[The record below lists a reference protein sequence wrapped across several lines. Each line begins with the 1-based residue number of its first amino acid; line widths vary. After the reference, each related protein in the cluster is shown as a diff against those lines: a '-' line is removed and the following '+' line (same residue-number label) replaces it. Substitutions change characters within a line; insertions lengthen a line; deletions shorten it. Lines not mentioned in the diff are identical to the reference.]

1 MRVLKHWK
9 GGRSYGLGVVRFGV
23 FVVTRIAVFGHLE
36 EKTPLWS
43 RLSKWAFYLWRDRGA
58 VAKAGETLDV
68 RLDLWSAQPGAGV
81 PPGVVQKA
89 RHRCLHCRTEG
100 QGLRTAEVGQSLVLT
115 RLKVGLSPRRGRVV
129 SLTKAKSLL

>member
-1 MRVLKHWK
+1 MGWEWFVSAVLA
-9 GGRSYGLGVVRFGV
+9 VVRI
-23 FVVTRIAVFGHLE
+23 TVFGHLE

-68 RLDLWSAQPGAGV
+68 RLDLWPAQPGAGV

-89 RHRCLHCRTEG
+89 RHRCLHRRTEG
-100 QGLRTAEVGQSLVLT
+100 QGLRATEVGQSLALTPLT
-115 RLKVGLSPRRGRVV
+115 RLKVGLLSPRRGRVV
-129 SLTKAKSLL
+129 SLKEAMSLL